1 MAPPPPPPRQGDA
14 GRGEKSDA
22 RPATSGP
29 RGTHTT
35 RRSTDPRDSRFKAH
49 GSAPKAAA
57 ATGPAKHPAPGART
71 RTAHPVDRR
80 NPGARESHRALPD
93 TGADGLPNVVINR
106 RGTERWQEGHPWI
119 YRGDLAAEPSLL
131 GGEVV
136 RVLDARGWF
145 LGKAFYSKA
154 SKIALRCLTLEDEPV
169 DKAFFARRIAQA
181 DALRRRIDP
190 GQTAYRVIHA
200 DADLLP
206 GLVVD
211 RFGDVLSTQFLVK
224 ATDDRRELFADL
236 LVEHFG
242 AKGVMD
248 RSDVGVRALE
258 GLPSRREV
266 LRGEVPETVSYTEGS
281 VRLLA
286 DVRGG
291 QKTGAFLDQREN
303 HLLAATYASG
313 RALDCFAY
321 QGGFALQLARGAA
334 HVTAV
339 EISGPACATLREN
352 AALNGLSNVE
362 VVEAN
367 AFDFLRD
374 AVDEGKRFDTIVLD
388 PPSFAKNKDAVE
400 AALRGYKE
408 INLRALQLL
417 APGGILMT
425 GSCTYHVDEE
435 RFETMLASASAD
447 AKRRVQI
454 VERRGAPR
462 DHPVLVHLRE
472 TRYLKF
478 YVLRV
483 LE

>member
-1 MAPPPPPPRQGDA
+1 M
-14 GRGEKSDA
+14 
-22 RPATSGP
+22 
-29 RGTHTT
+29 
-35 RRSTDPRDSRFKAH
+35 DPRDSRFAAQR
-49 GSAPKAAA
+49 APSPKPDR
-57 ATGPAKHPAPGART
+57 GAPGVEGRGP
-71 RTAHPVDRR
+71 RPSRPVDRR
-80 NPGARESHRALPD
+80 SPGARESHRALPAVS
-93 TGADGLPNVVINR
+93 ADGLPNVVINR
-106 RGTERWQEGHPWI
+106 RGAERWQAGHPWI
-119 YRGDLAAEPSLL
+119 YRGDLAAEPALE

-136 RVLDARGWF
+136 RVLDGRGWF

-154 SKIALRCLTLEDEPV
+154 SKISLRCLTLEDEPV
-169 DKAFFARRIAQA
+169 DRAFFARRIAQA
-181 DALRRRIDP
+181 DALRRRMDA
-190 GQTAYRVIHA
+190 GQTTYRAVHA

-211 RFGDVLSTQFLVK
+211 RFTDVLSAQFLVK

-236 LVEHFG
+236 LLEHFG
-242 AKGVMD
+242 ATGLMD

-258 GLPSRREV
+258 GLPPRREV
-266 LRGEVPETVSYTEGS
+266 LRGEVPERVSYAEGPVTLS
-281 VRLLA
+281 A

-321 QGGFALQLARGAA
+321 HGGFALQLARGATQ
-334 HVTAV
+334 VTAV
-339 EISGPACATLREN
+339 EISGPACETLREN
-352 AALNGLSNVE
+352 ARLNGFINVE
-362 VVEAN
+362 ALEAN

-374 AVDEGKRFDTIVLD
+374 AVDEGRRFDTIVLD
-388 PPSFAKNKDAVE
+388 PPSFAKSKDALD

-417 APGGILMT
+417 APGGVLLT

-435 RFETMLASASAD
+435 RFEAMLASASAD
-447 AKRRVQI
+447 ARRRVQI
-454 VERRGAPR
+454 VERRGASR
-462 DHPVLVHLRE
+462 DHPVLLHLRE

-483 LE
+483 LA